1 MSEQYE
7 IEEVI
12 SEGEKRFEL
21 YRKTISLFLG
31 PIVFLTILFIPIPIL
46 STEAHR
52 LSAVLGIVLI
62 YWVGEAIPIPVT
74 AILGAVL
81 CVILGVA
88 NSQTVFAPFA
98 HPIIFLFIGSFMLA
112 ESMKTHKLDYR
123 IALSILSLP
132 WVGNSYYK
140 VFFAIAIIP
149 AFISMWIS
157 DSATTAMMYPIT
169 LGILSTVN
177 QLSEAPP
184 PSPPPTGGG
193 GKRWGAIK
201 RSRFE
206 VGLLLTIAY
215 AALIGG
221 IGTPIGTPPNL
232 IGIGMIDKIIG
243 VKIPFFLW
251 MTMAF
256 PIMISMLIIMF
267 IYMISIYKIPAKE
280 IKGLSGFISQKRSE
294 MGQWTRGQKNT
305 LFAFAVAITLWIL
318 PGIAAAIF
326 DTESNIYK
334 FFDAHFHEEV
344 VSLVAVLILFLT
356 PVDWKNRKFTI
367 SWNDAVKIDWGTI
380 ILFGGGLSFGGLMF
394 STKLAD
400 FMGNILIKITG
411 VDTLWGLTAVAIG
424 LAIVITEV
432 TSNTA
437 TANMLIPVMISVA
450 QTAGVSVIPPAIGVC
465 LGASMAF
472 MFPVSTPS
480 NAIVYGSGRVP
491 ITSMIRAG
499 VILDIISFF
508 VILIG
513 LRILCPLLGL
523 I

>member
-62 YWVGEAIPIPVT
+62 YWIGEAIPIPAT
-74 AILGAVL
+74 AILGAIL

-88 NSQTVFAPFA
+88 KSQTVFAPFA

-132 WVGNSYYK
+132 WVGNSYYR

-169 LGILSTVN
+169 LGILATVN
-177 QLSEAPP
+177 QLS
-184 PSPPPTGGG
+184 GVG
-193 GKRWGAIK
+193 
-201 RSRFE
+201 RSKFE

-251 MTMAF
+251 MVMAF

-305 LFAFAVAITLWIL
+305 LFAFAVAIILWIL
-318 PGIAAAIF
+318 PEIGR
-326 DTESNIYK
+326 
-334 FFDAHFHEEV
+334 AH
-344 VSLVAVLILFLT
+344 
-356 PVDWKNRKFTI
+356 
-367 SWNDAVKIDWGTI
+367 
-380 ILFGGGLSFGGLMF
+380 
-394 STKLAD
+394 
-400 FMGNILIKITG
+400 
-411 VDTLWGLTAVAIG
+411 
-424 LAIVITEV
+424 
-432 TSNTA
+432 
-437 TANMLIPVMISVA
+437 
-450 QTAGVSVIPPAIGVC
+450 
-465 LGASMAF
+465 
-472 MFPVSTPS
+472 
-480 NAIVYGSGRVP
+480 
-491 ITSMIRAG
+491 
-499 VILDIISFF
+499 
-508 VILIG
+508 
-513 LRILCPLLGL
+513 
-523 I
+523 

>member
-31 PIVFLTILFIPIPIL
+31 PIVFLTILFPPMPFL
-46 STEAHR
+46 SIEAHR

-74 AILGAVL
+74 AILGAIL

-132 WVGNSYYK
+132 WVGNSYYRA
-140 VFFAIAIIP
+140 FFAIAIIP
-149 AFISMWIS
+149 AF
-157 DSATTAMMYPIT
+157 
-169 LGILSTVN
+169 
-177 QLSEAPP
+177 
-184 PSPPPTGGG
+184 
-193 GKRWGAIK
+193 
-201 RSRFE
+201 
-206 VGLLLTIAY
+206 
-215 AALIGG
+215 
-221 IGTPIGTPPNL
+221 
-232 IGIGMIDKIIG
+232 
-243 VKIPFFLW
+243 
-251 MTMAF
+251 
-256 PIMISMLIIMF
+256 
-267 IYMISIYKIPAKE
+267 
-280 IKGLSGFISQKRSE
+280 
-294 MGQWTRGQKNT
+294 
-305 LFAFAVAITLWIL
+305 TLWIL
-318 PGIAAAIF
+318 PGIVAAIF
-326 DTESNIYK
+326 GTESNIYK
-334 FFDAHFHEEV
+334 LLDAHIHEEV
-344 VSLVAVLILFLT
+344 VSLIAVLILFLT

-367 SWNDAVKIDWGTI
+367 TWSEAVKIDWGTI

-400 FMGNILIKITG
+400 FMGNILLKITG
-411 VDTLWGLTAVAIG
+411 VDTLWGITAVAIG
-424 LAIVITEV
+424 LAIITTEV

-437 TANMLIPVMISVA
+437 TANMLVPLMISVA
-450 QTAGVSVIPPAIGVC
+450 NTAGVSGIPPAIGVC

-472 MFPVSTPS
+472 MLPVSTPS

-499 VILDIISFF
+499 IVLDIISFF

-513 LRILCPLLGL
+513 LRILCPILGL
-523 I
+523 M

>member
-1 MSEQYE
+1 MPEHYE
-7 IEEVI
+7 VEFVI
-12 SEGEKRFEL
+12 SEGERKFEM

-74 AILGAVL
+74 AILGAIL

-88 NSQTVFAPFA
+88 KSQTVFAPFA

-112 ESMKTHKLDYR
+112 EAMKVHKLDYR

-132 WVGNSYYK
+132 WVGNSYYR
-140 VFFAIAIIP
+140 VFLAIAIIP
-149 AFISMWIS
+149 ALISMWIS

-177 QLSEAPP
+177 QL
-184 PSPPPTGGG
+184 TKGT
-193 GKRWGAIK
+193 
-201 RSRFE
+201 RSKFD

-251 MTMAF
+251 MVMAF

-267 IYMISIYKIPAKE
+267 IYMISIHKPPATE
-280 IKGLSGFISQKRSE
+280 IKGLSQFIAQKRSE
-294 MGQWTRGQKNT
+294 IGGWTRGQKNT
-305 LFAFAVAITLWIL
+305 LAAFIIAITLWIL

-334 FFDAHFHEEV
+334 FFDAHIHEEI
-344 VSLVAVLILFLT
+344 VSLVAVLILFFFFFFF
-356 PVDWKNRKFTI
+356 KNK
-367 SWNDAVKIDWGTI
+367 K
-380 ILFGGGLSFGGLMF
+380 
-394 STKLAD
+394 
-400 FMGNILIKITG
+400 
-411 VDTLWGLTAVAIG
+411 
-424 LAIVITEV
+424 
-432 TSNTA
+432 
-437 TANMLIPVMISVA
+437 
-450 QTAGVSVIPPAIGVC
+450 
-465 LGASMAF
+465 
-472 MFPVSTPS
+472 
-480 NAIVYGSGRVP
+480 
-491 ITSMIRAG
+491 
-499 VILDIISFF
+499 
-508 VILIG
+508 
-513 LRILCPLLGL
+513 
-523 I
+523 

>member
-1 MSEQYE
+1 MSEHYE

-12 SEGEKRFEL
+12 SEGERKFEL

-74 AILGAVL
+74 AILGAIL

-169 LGILSTVN
+169 LGILATVN
-177 QLSEAPP
+177 QLS
-184 PSPPPTGGG
+184 GGG
-193 GKRWGAIK
+193 
-201 RSRFE
+201 RSKFE

-256 PIMISMLIIMF
+256 PIMITMIFLMLIYMF
-267 IYMISIYKIPAKE
+267 SIYKPPVKE
-280 IKGLSGFISQKRSE
+280 IKGLSDFIKQKRSE
-294 MGQWTRGQKNT
+294 MGGWTRGQKNT
-305 LFAFAVAITLWIL
+305 LTAFIIAITLWIL
-318 PGIAAAIF
+318 PGIVAAIF
-326 DTESNIYK
+326 GTESGIYK

-380 ILFGGGLSFGGLMF
+380 ILFGGGLSLGGLMF

-400 FMGNILIKITG
+400 FMGNVLLNITG
-411 VDTLWGLTAVAIG
+411 VDTLWGITAVAIG
-424 LAIVITEV
+424 LAIITTEV

-437 TANMLIPVMISVA
+437 TANVLVPLMISVA
-450 QTAGVSVIPPAIGVC
+450 NTAGVSGIPPAIGVC

-472 MFPVSTPS
+472 MLPVSTPS

-499 VILDIISFF
+499 IVLDIISFF

-513 LRILCPLLGL
+513 LRILCPILGL

>member
-62 YWVGEAIPIPVT
+62 YWIGEAIPIPAT
-74 AILGAVL
+74 AILGAIL

-88 NSQTVFAPFA
+88 KSQTVFAPFA

-132 WVGNSYYK
+132 WVGNSYYR

-169 LGILSTVN
+169 LGILATVN
-177 QLSEAPP
+177 QLS
-184 PSPPPTGGG
+184 GGG
-193 GKRWGAIK
+193 
-201 RSRFE
+201 RSKFE

-256 PIMISMLIIMF
+256 PIMITMIFLMLIYMF
-267 IYMISIYKIPAKE
+267 SIYKPPVKE
-280 IKGLSGFISQKRSE
+280 IKGLSDFIKQKRSE
-294 MGQWTRGQKNT
+294 MGGWTRGQKNT
-305 LFAFAVAITLWIL
+305 LTAFIIAITLWIL

-326 DTESNIYK
+326 GTESGIYK

-400 FMGNILIKITG
+400 FMGNVLLNITG
-411 VDTLWGLTAVAIG
+411 VDTLWGITAVAIG
-424 LAIVITEV
+424 LAIITTEV

-437 TANMLIPVMISVA
+437 TANMLVPLMISVA
-450 QTAGVSVIPPAIGVC
+450 NTAGVSGIPPAIGVC

-472 MFPVSTPS
+472 MLPVSTPS

-499 VILDIISFF
+499 IVLDIISFF

-513 LRILCPLLGL
+513 LRILCPILGL
-523 I
+523 M

>member
-1 MSEQYE
+1 MPEQYG

-31 PIVFLTILFIPIPIL
+31 PLVFLILLLTPMPFL

-52 LSAVLGIVLI
+52 LSAVLGLVLI
-62 YWVGEAIPIPVT
+62 YWVGEAIPIPAT
-74 AILGAVL
+74 AILGAIL

-88 NSQTVFAPFA
+88 KSQTVFAPFA

-112 ESMKTHKLDYR
+112 ESMKVHKLDYR

-132 WVGNSYYK
+132 WVGNSYYR

-169 LGILSTVN
+169 LGILATVN
-177 QLSEAPP
+177 QLSG
-184 PSPPPTGGG
+184 SG
-193 GKRWGAIK
+193 

-256 PIMISMLIIMF
+256 PIMITMTFLMLIYMF
-267 IYMISIYKIPAKE
+267 SIYKPLVKE
-280 IKGLSGFISQKRSE
+280 IKGLSDFIKQKRSE
-294 MGQWTRGQKNT
+294 MGAWTRGQKNT
-305 LFAFAVAITLWIL
+305 LAAFVIAITLWIL
-318 PGIAAAIF
+318 PGIAAAVF
-326 DTESNIYK
+326 GTESNIYK

-380 ILFGGGLSFGGLMF
+380 ILFGGGLSLGGLMF

-400 FMGNILIKITG
+400 FMGNILLKITG
-411 VDTLWGLTAVAIG
+411 VDTLWGITAVAIG
-424 LAIVITEV
+424 LAIITTEV

-437 TANMLIPVMISVA
+437 TSNMLVPLMISVA
-450 QTAGVSVIPPAIGVC
+450 NTAGVSGIPPAIGVC

-472 MFPVSTPS
+472 MLPVSTPS

-491 ITSMIRAG
+491 IPSMIRAG
-499 VILDIISFF
+499 VVMDIISFF

>member
-1 MSEQYE
+1 MPEHYE

-12 SEGEKRFEL
+12 SEGERKFEL

-74 AILGAVL
+74 AILGAIL

-169 LGILSTVN
+169 LGILATVN
-177 QLSEAPP
+177 QLS
-184 PSPPPTGGG
+184 GGG
-193 GKRWGAIK
+193 
-201 RSRFE
+201 RSKFE

-256 PIMISMLIIMF
+256 PIMITMIFLMLIYMF
-267 IYMISIYKIPAKE
+267 SIYKPPVKE
-280 IKGLSGFISQKRSE
+280 IKGLSDFIKQKRSE
-294 MGQWTRGQKNT
+294 MGGWTRGQKNT
-305 LFAFAVAITLWIL
+305 LTAFIIAITLWIL

-326 DTESNIYK
+326 GTESGIYK

-380 ILFGGGLSFGGLMF
+380 ILFGGGLSLGGLMF

-400 FMGNILIKITG
+400 FMGNVLLNITG
-411 VDTLWGLTAVAIG
+411 VDTLWGITAVAIG
-424 LAIVITEV
+424 LAIITTEV

-437 TANMLIPVMISVA
+437 TANMLIPLMISVA
-450 QTAGVSVIPPAIGVC
+450 NTAGVSGIPPAIGVC

-472 MFPVSTPS
+472 MLPVSTPS

-499 VILDIISFF
+499 IVLDIISFF

-523 I
+523 M

>member
-1 MSEQYE
+1 MSDQ

-31 PIVFLTILFIPIPIL
+31 PVVFLTLLLTPMPFL

-52 LSAVLGIVLI
+52 LSAVLGLVLI
-62 YWVGEAIPIPVT
+62 YWVGEAIPIPAT
-74 AILGAVL
+74 AILGAIL

-88 NSQTVFAPFA
+88 KSQTVFAPFA

-112 ESMKTHKLDYR
+112 EAMKVHKLDYR

-132 WVGNSYYK
+132 WVGNSYYR
-140 VFFAIAIIP
+140 VFFVIAIIP
-149 AFISMWIS
+149 TFISMWIS

-169 LGILSTVN
+169 LGILATVN
-177 QLSEAPP
+177 QLS
-184 PSPPPTGGG
+184 GGG
-193 GKRWGAIK
+193 

-232 IGIGMIDKIIG
+232 IGIGMIDKLIG
-243 VKIPFFLW
+243 VHIPFFLW
-251 MTMAF
+251 MAMSF
-256 PIMISMLIIMF
+256 PIMITMTILMLIYMF
-267 IYMISIYKIPAKE
+267 SIYKLPVKV
-280 IKGLSGFISQKRSE
+280 IKGLSDFIRQKRSE
-294 MGQWTRGQKNT
+294 MGEWTRGQKNT
-305 LFAFAVAITLWIL
+305 LTAFIIAITLWIL
-318 PGIAAAIF
+318 PGIAAAVF
-326 DTESNIYK
+326 GTESNIYK

-380 ILFGGGLSFGGLMF
+380 ILFGGGLSLGGLMF

-400 FMGNILIKITG
+400 FMGNILLKITG
-411 VDTLWGLTAVAIG
+411 VDTLWGITAVAIG
-424 LAIVITEV
+424 LAIITTEV

-437 TANMLIPVMISVA
+437 TANMLVPLMISVA
-450 QTAGVSVIPPAIGVC
+450 NTAGVSGIPPAIGVC

-472 MFPVSTPS
+472 MLPVSTPS

-499 VILDIISFF
+499 IVLDIISFF

-513 LRILCPLLGL
+513 LRIFCPLLGL
-523 I
+523 M

>member
-1 MSEQYE
+1 MSEQ

-31 PIVFLTILFIPIPIL
+31 PLVFLILLFTPMPFL
-46 STEAHR
+46 SIEAHR
-52 LSAVLGIVLI
+52 LSAVLGLVLI

-74 AILGAVL
+74 AILGAIL
-81 CVILGVA
+81 CIILGVA
-88 NSQTVFAPFA
+88 KSQVVFAPFA
-98 HPIIFLFIGSFMLA
+98 HPIIFLFIGSFILA
-112 ESMKTHKLDYR
+112 EAMKSHRLDYR
-123 IALSILSLP
+123 ISLSILSLP
-132 WVGNSYYK
+132 WIGNSYYK
-140 VFFAIAIIP
+140 VFFAIAVIP
-149 AFISMWIS
+149 AFLSMWIS
-157 DSATTAMMYPIT
+157 DSATTAMIYPIT

-177 QLSEAPP
+177 HLF
-184 PSPPPTGGG
+184 GGQ
-193 GKRWGAIK
+193 K
-201 RSRFE
+201 SRFNI
-206 VGLLLTIAY
+206 GLLLTIAY

-232 IGIGMIDKIIG
+232 IGIGMIDKLIG

-251 MTMAF
+251 MVMAL
-256 PIMISMLIIMF
+256 PIMIVMLILML
-267 IYMISIYKIPAKE
+267 IYMFLIHKPPASE
-280 IKGLSGFISQKRSE
+280 IIGLSEFINQKRSE
-294 MGQWTRGQKNT
+294 IGGWTRGQKNT
-305 LFAFAVAITLWIL
+305 LSAFVIAVTLWIL

-326 DTESNIYK
+326 GTESTAYK
-334 FFDAHFHEEV
+334 FLDAHIHEEI
-344 VSLVAVLILFLT
+344 VSLIAVLILFLT
-356 PVDWKNRKFTI
+356 PVDWRNRKFTI
-367 SWNDAVKIDWGTI
+367 TWNDAVKIDWGTI

-400 FMGNILIKITG
+400 FMGNMLVKFTG
-411 VDTLWGLTAVAIG
+411 VDTLWGITAVAIG
-424 LAIVITEV
+424 LAIITTEV

-437 TANMLIPVMISVA
+437 TANMLVPLMISVA
-450 QTAGVSVIPPAIGVC
+450 NTAGVSGIPPAIGVC

-472 MFPVSTPS
+472 MLPVSTPS

-499 VILDIISFF
+499 IILDIISFF

>member
-1 MSEQYE
+1 M
-7 IEEVI
+7 V
-12 SEGEKRFEL
+12 
-21 YRKTISLFLG
+21 
-31 PIVFLTILFIPIPIL
+31 
-46 STEAHR
+46 
-52 LSAVLGIVLI
+52 
-62 YWVGEAIPIPVT
+62 
-74 AILGAVL
+74 
-81 CVILGVA
+81 
-88 NSQTVFAPFA
+88 
-98 HPIIFLFIGSFMLA
+98 
-112 ESMKTHKLDYR
+112 
-123 IALSILSLP
+123 
-132 WVGNSYYK
+132 
-140 VFFAIAIIP
+140 
-149 AFISMWIS
+149 
-157 DSATTAMMYPIT
+157 
-169 LGILSTVN
+169 
-177 QLSEAPP
+177 
-184 PSPPPTGGG
+184 
-193 GKRWGAIK
+193 
-201 RSRFE
+201 
-206 VGLLLTIAY
+206 
-215 AALIGG
+215 
-221 IGTPIGTPPNL
+221 
-232 IGIGMIDKIIG
+232 
-243 VKIPFFLW
+243 
-251 MTMAF
+251 MAF

-305 LFAFAVAITLWIL
+305 LFAFAVAIILWIL
-318 PGIAAAIF
+318 PGIFAVVSGTNSAV
-326 DTESNIYK
+326 YK
-334 FFDAHFHEEV
+334 FLDEHIHEEI
-344 VSLVAVLILFLT
+344 VSLIAVLILFFT
-356 PVDWKNRKFTI
+356 PVDWRDKKFTI
-367 SWNDAVKIDWGTI
+367 TWNEAVKIDWGTI
-380 ILFGGGLSFGGLMF
+380 LLFGGGLSLGGLMF

-400 FMGNILIKITG
+400 FMGNMLIKITG

-450 QTAGVSVIPPAIGVC
+450 QTAGVSGIPPAIGVC

>member
-1 MSEQYE
+1 MPEHYE

-12 SEGEKRFEL
+12 SEGERKFEL

-74 AILGAVL
+74 AILGAIL

-169 LGILSTVN
+169 LGILATVN
-177 QLSEAPP
+177 QLS
-184 PSPPPTGGG
+184 GGG
-193 GKRWGAIK
+193 
-201 RSRFE
+201 RSKFE

-256 PIMISMLIIMF
+256 PIMITMIFLMLIYMF
-267 IYMISIYKIPAKE
+267 SIYKPPVKE
-280 IKGLSGFISQKRSE
+280 IKGLSDFIKQKRSE
-294 MGQWTRGQKNT
+294 MGGWTRGQKNT
-305 LFAFAVAITLWIL
+305 LTAFIIAITLWIL

-326 DTESNIYK
+326 GTESGIYK

-400 FMGNILIKITG
+400 FMGNVLLNITG
-411 VDTLWGLTAVAIG
+411 VDTLWGITAVAIG
-424 LAIVITEV
+424 LAIITTEV

-437 TANMLIPVMISVA
+437 TANMLVPLMISVA
-450 QTAGVSVIPPAIGVC
+450 NTAGVSGIPPAIGVC

-472 MFPVSTPS
+472 MLPVSTPS

-499 VILDIISFF
+499 IVLDIISFF

-513 LRILCPLLGL
+513 LRILCPILGL
-523 I
+523 M

>member
-62 YWVGEAIPIPVT
+62 YWIGEAIPIPAT
-74 AILGAVL
+74 AILGAIL

-88 NSQTVFAPFA
+88 KSQTVFAPFA

-112 ESMKTHKLDYR
+112 EAMKAHKLDYR
-123 IALSILSLP
+123 IALSILSQP
-132 WVGNSYYK
+132 WVGNSYYR

-169 LGILSTVN
+169 LGILATVN
-177 QLSEAPP
+177 QLS
-184 PSPPPTGGG
+184 GGG
-193 GKRWGAIK
+193 
-201 RSRFE
+201 RSKFE

-251 MTMAF
+251 MTMAL
-256 PIMISMLIIMF
+256 PIMITMIFLMLIYMF
-267 IYMISIYKIPAKE
+267 SIYKPPLKE
-280 IKGLSGFISQKRSE
+280 IKGLSDFIKQKRSE
-294 MGQWTRGQKNT
+294 MGTWTRGQKNT
-305 LFAFAVAITLWIL
+305 LAAFIIAITLWIL
-318 PGIAAAIF
+318 PGIVAAIF
-326 DTESNIYK
+326 GTESNIYK
-334 FFDAHFHEEV
+334 LLDAHIHEEV
-344 VSLVAVLILFLT
+344 VSLIAVLILFLT

-367 SWNDAVKIDWGTI
+367 TWSEAVKIDWGTI

-400 FMGNILIKITG
+400 FMGNILLKITG
-411 VDTLWGLTAVAIG
+411 VDTLWGITAVAIG
-424 LAIVITEV
+424 LAIITTEV

-437 TANMLIPVMISVA
+437 TSNMLVPLMISVA
-450 QTAGVSVIPPAIGVC
+450 NTAGVSGIPPAIGVC

-472 MFPVSTPS
+472 MLPVSTPS

-499 VILDIISFF
+499 IVLDIISFF

-523 I
+523 M